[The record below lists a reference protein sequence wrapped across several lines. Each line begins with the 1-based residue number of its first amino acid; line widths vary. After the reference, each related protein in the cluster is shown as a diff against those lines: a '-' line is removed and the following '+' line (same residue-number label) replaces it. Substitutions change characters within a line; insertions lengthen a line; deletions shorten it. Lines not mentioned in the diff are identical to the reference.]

1 MTFPN
6 GSTDM
11 SQSPH
16 SRQDFIKIAV
26 ARNESE
32 AEFIQALLLAEG
44 VPSMLRRTPGSDV
57 PDFLAAG
64 PRDVLVAGSQADS
77 ARDALLHTQTAPST
91 PPPPN
96 RTAPALHRLLTR
108 LLVAVAIL
116 AILAW
121 CVTELVA

>member
-1 MTFPN
+1 MP
-6 GSTDM
+6 
-11 SQSPH
+11 QSPH
-16 SRQDFIKIAV
+16 DRQDFIKIAS

-32 AEFIQALLLAEG
+32 ADFIQALLRAEG
-44 VPSMLRRTPGSDV
+44 VPSMLRRTRGSDV

-64 PRDVLVAGSQADS
+64 PRDVLVAGSQADI
-77 ARDALLHTQTAPST
+77 ARDVLLHTQTAPST

-121 CVTELVA
+121 CLTELVA

>member
-1 MTFPN
+1 MT
-6 GSTDM
+6 
-11 SQSPH
+11 QSPH
-16 SRQDFIKIAV
+16 DRQDFIKIAG

-32 AEFIQALLLAEG
+32 AEFIQALLRAEG

-64 PRDVLVAGSQADS
+64 PRDVLVAASQGDI
-77 ARDALLHTQTAPST
+77 ARDVLLHTQTAPGT
-91 PPPPN
+91 PPPH
-96 RTAPALHRLLTR
+96 RTAPALHRLLTK

>member
-1 MTFPN
+1 MT
-6 GSTDM
+6 
-11 SQSPH
+11 QSPH
-16 SRQDFIKIAV
+16 DRQDFIKIAG
-26 ARNESE
+26 AQNESE
-32 AEFIQALLLAEG
+32 AAFIQALLQAEG

-64 PRDVLVAGSQADS
+64 PRDVLVRGSQAAIAHDV
-77 ARDALLHTQTAPST
+77 LLHAQTAPT
-91 PPPPN
+91 APPPN
-96 RTAPALHRLLTR
+96 RTAPALHRLLTK